1 MAATH
6 PLLVVVLLA
15 AVVLAVAATPAAA
28 AAGNGTTSSSAP
40 TAYEMLEKYD
50 FPRGILPVGV
60 EGYELRED
68 GRFEVYFPRDCEFM
82 LARTWLVRY
91 GARIAGA
98 AASGQLTSLQG
109 VYVKVLFVWL
119 PVGEV
124 DRSGDTL
131 SFYIGPVST
140 SFPLSDF
147 AHSPHCRGYDHLPAA
162 AAAAAAD
169 AVAACDL
176 SRDG

>member
-6 PLLVVVLLA
+6 PLLLLLLAAAA
-15 AVVLAVAATPAAA
+15 AVVLVVAATPAAA
-28 AAGNGTTSSSAP
+28 SGNGTSTP
-40 TAYEMLEKYD
+40 TAYEMLERYD

-68 GRFEVYFPRDCEFM
+68 GSFEVYFPRDCEFM

-98 AASGQLTSLQG
+98 AASGRLTSLQG

-162 AAAAAAD
+162 AAAAAA
-169 AVAACDL
+169 AL
-176 SRDG
+176 

>member
-6 PLLVVVLLA
+6 PLLLLA
-15 AVVLAVAATPAAA
+15 AAILLATA
-28 AAGNGTTSSSAP
+28 AAGDGNTNVTSSSSTTP
-40 TAYEMLEKYD
+40 SAYEMLEKYD

-60 EGYELRED
+60 EGYTLRED
-68 GRFEVYFPRDCEFM
+68 GSFEVYFPRDCEFM

-91 GARIAGA
+91 GSRIAGD
-98 AASGQLTSLQG
+98 AASGRLTSLSG
-109 VYVKVLFVWL
+109 VHVKVLFVWI

-124 DRSGDTL
+124 DRSGDSL

-147 AHSPHCRGYDHLPAA
+147 AHSPHCRGYDLDDGRRLVAG
-162 AAAAAAD
+162 D
-169 AVAACDL
+169 GGGDGDVAAVL
-176 SRDG
+176 

>member
-6 PLLVVVLLA
+6 PLLLLVAAVLA
-15 AVVLAVAATPAAA
+15 AGCGAVAATAS
-28 AAGNGTTSSSAP
+28 GNGTTSTP
-40 TAYEMLEKYD
+40 TAYEMLERYD

-60 EGYELRED
+60 EGYVLRED
-68 GRFEVYFPRDCEFM
+68 GSFEVYFPRDCEFM

-98 AASGQLTSLQG
+98 AASGSLTSLQG

-124 DRSGDTL
+124 DRAGDKL

-140 SFPLSDF
+140 SFPLADF
-147 AHSPHCRGYDHLPAA
+147 ADSPRCRGYDLAATAA
-162 AAAAAAD
+162 AA
-169 AVAACDL
+169 L
-176 SRDG
+176 